1 LNVGV
6 ALGFLALVAA
16 AVVGLYLLRPPPQR
30 VRVGSTLIWQRVL
43 AAQRGLSQ
51 RWRWWL
57 SLLLALVIAL
67 ALALAVTRPRSG
79 EPVRDPKDIILV
91 VDAGPTMNAM
101 RSDGRTR
108 FEHARDWAIDEIRR
122 NGAGAR
128 FFVTDT
134 MRTVSTG
141 TFVDAERAQA
151 VLKGLAP
158 AQGGAPRFPDLV
170 LLPKSAAGR
179 EVVFVTDGVS
189 ALEGP
194 TGTRM
199 HSVFE
204 VASNVGITAFSVR
217 ARATDPTRFEG
228 FVELGNAASQP
239 AKVTVKIAGA
249 GRDPLT
255 RIATVGPRGFGSV
268 TFPVEGFTGGA
279 LQASL
284 EAPGDV
290 LGIDDGAFA
299 FLPFNRVLQVAL
311 VTAGNRDLERALR
324 LDPRLKL
331 SVLTPAQYAAKAG
344 FDAYVFDRFVPAQP
358 PLAPSLVFQPAAIS
372 WLTQAASL
380 GAAPQVTNWLGNHPV
395 LENVSLADVQIEK
408 AAAFREMPGAL
419 SVLATESGGK
429 ALIVA
434 RDKAPRVVAVGFA
447 STASNFA
454 SQASFPVFLANA
466 MQWLTAEVPPQSAA
480 VGAVRVPFENAKVE
494 AVKAGKIATRA
505 VPGGTLFTLPASD
518 FATVEAEGVRMR
530 VAVNTTDPAIT
541 DINASALPP
550 DTVSVP
556 TSAGATAVAAAQWWP
571 ALLILAGVLMLVEW
585 LTYHRRVTI

>member
-1 LNVGV
+1 MTPGL
-6 ALGFLALVAA
+6 ALGFLALVAV

-30 VRVGSTLIWQRVL
+30 ICVGSTLIWQRVL
-43 AAQRGLSQ
+43 AARRGLSQ

-67 ALALAVTRPRSG
+67 SLAVAIARPRSG
-79 EPVRDPKDIILV
+79 EPAREPRDIILV
-91 VDAGPTMNAM
+91 VDAGPTMNAL

-108 FEHARDWAIDEIRR
+108 FEHARAWAIDEIRR
-122 NGAGAR
+122 TGGDAR

-141 TFVDAERAQA
+141 TFVDAERAQN

-170 LLPKSAAGR
+170 LLPKSVSGR

-189 ALEGP
+189 ALEMP
-194 TGTRM
+194 AGTKV

-204 VASNVGITAFSVR
+204 VASNVGVTAFSVR

-228 FVELGNAASQP
+228 FVEIGNAASVP

-249 GRDPLT
+249 GREPLART
-255 RIATVGPRGFGSV
+255 TTVGPRGFGSV
-268 TFPVEGFTGGA
+268 SFPVEGFTGGA
-279 LQASL
+279 LQASID
-284 EAPGDV
+284 APGDV
-290 LGIDDGAFA
+290 LGIDDVAFA

-324 LDPRLKL
+324 LDPRLRL

-344 FDAYVFDRFVPAQP
+344 FDAYVFDRFVPERP
-358 PLAPSLVFQPAAIS
+358 PLAPVLVFQPAAIP
-372 WLTQAASL
+372 WLAKSAALPTS
-380 GAAPQVTNWLGNHPV
+380 PQFAGWVGSHPV

-408 AAAFREMPGAL
+408 AAAFQDVPGTL
-419 SVLATESGGK
+419 SVLASEAGGK
-429 ALIVA
+429 PLIVA
-434 RDKAPRVVAVGFA
+434 RDRTPRVVAVGFA
-447 STASNFA
+447 STASNFP

-466 MQWLTAEVPPQSAA
+466 MQWLTAEIPPQNAA
-480 VGAVRVPFENAKVE
+480 VGAVRVPFENARVD
-494 AVKAGKIATRA
+494 AVKAGKVATRA
-505 VPGGTLFTLPASD
+505 VPGGTLFTLASSD

-530 VAVNTTDPAIT
+530 VAVNTTNPAVT
-541 DINASALPP
+541 DINASSLPP
-550 DTVSVP
+550 DAAP
-556 TSAGATAVAAAQWWP
+556 MSAGTNRASAATTPWWP
-571 ALLILAGVLMLVEW
+571 ALLIVAGLLMLVEW
-585 LTYHRRVTI
+585 ITYHRRVSL